1 MPCDRELRI
10 PWHSPQIALALAVLL
25 LPALSWADRLADR
38 MDAVTVRV
46 LCHSP
51 SEPDKTATGSGFVVG
66 KGDAVVTNHHVIAC
80 TGEGGEAMILL
91 DAAREELVPAQVA
104 ASDEKRDIA
113 VLRLARSSARPAV
126 RFATTATLEKH
137 DPVTAVGF
145 PGAADE
151 TQGTNPTDPTHTS
164 GIISRINPPPPSD
177 SEAARTLQ
185 TDASLNPGNS
195 GGPLFDD
202 YGRVIGI
209 NTQKALTA
217 VATVGAGGELEIKR
231 VPIGE
236 GIGWAVVADEILPFL
251 DRLAIPY
258 QVSHSRPGALA
269 RLWHRE
275 PLIATLLILLTLMA
289 LSALTLAS
297 TRRGRTL
304 VKEGVTRALTRSRAA
319 TAPKSKRPILRG
331 LSGPYAGLSV
341 PIGEGPL
348 AIGRDP
354 SMVQVVLR
362 DADLIS
368 KRHALIGYDAERGR
382 FRLEDCW
389 SSNGTFVGDA
399 KSAAPGSRDRGGTA
413 VPAGQSL
420 ELKPGERFFLA
431 TADIAFEVV
440 LQ

>member
-1 MPCDRELRI
+1 MLLSI
-10 PWHSPQIALALAVLL
+10 PA
-25 LPALSWADRLADR
+25 WADRLADR

-46 LCHSP
+46 LCRSP
-51 SEPDKTATGSGFVVG
+51 AEPDKTANGSGFVVG

-80 TGEGGEAMILL
+80 TGEGGQAIVLL

-104 ASDEKRDIA
+104 TSDEKRDIA
-113 VLRLARSSARPAV
+113 VLRLARPSGRPAV
-126 RFATTATLEKH
+126 HFATIATLEKH

-151 TQGTNPTDPTHTS
+151 TQGANPTDPTHTG
-164 GIISRINPPPPSD
+164 GIISRINPPPPSP
-177 SEAARTLQ
+177 EAARTLQ

-217 VATVGAGGELEIKR
+217 VPAVGADGELDVKR

-251 DRLAIPY
+251 DRLDIPY
-258 QVSHSRPGALA
+258 QVSRSRPGALA

-275 PLIATLLILLTLMA
+275 PLIVGMLIVLTLMA
-289 LSALTLAS
+289 LFAIALAS
-297 TRRGRTL
+297 TRRGRAL
-304 VKEGVTRALTRSRAA
+304 VKEGVTRALTRNRVAA
-319 TAPKSKRPILRG
+319 VPKAKRPILRG
-331 LSGPYAGLSV
+331 LTGPYAGLSV
-341 PIGEGPL
+341 PLGDGPL

-354 SMVQVVLR
+354 GMVQVVLAG
-362 DADLIS
+362 ADLVS
-368 KRHALIGYDAERGR
+368 KRHALVAYDAERGR

-389 SSNGTFVGDA
+389 SSNGTFVGEGESTTSGARD
-399 KSAAPGSRDRGGTA
+399 PGGRA

-420 ELKPGERFFLA
+420 ELESGECFFLA
-431 TADIAFEVV
+431 TPGIAFEVV
-440 LQ
+440 LE